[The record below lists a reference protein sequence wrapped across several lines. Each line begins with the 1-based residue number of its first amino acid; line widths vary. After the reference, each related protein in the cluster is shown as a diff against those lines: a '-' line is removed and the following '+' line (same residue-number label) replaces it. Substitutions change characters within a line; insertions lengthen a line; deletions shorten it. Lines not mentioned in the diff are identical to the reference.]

1 VAKKKDQ
8 PEELSTLNM
17 GGVAEVPMRL
27 ENLDPSTL
35 TPHPL
40 NPRSHPARQRRA
52 LADIMD
58 AVGMLKPIIYNE
70 RTGHIIDG
78 HMRVEEF
85 LERNADSIPA
95 LVVDLPEEDEM
106 QALYWLD
113 RIGEL
118 REIDTEVNMVLQS
131 QLDTESEYLQRLSE
145 MHLEDGDGLLGEE
158 PNEAAFSEDKR
169 GVGLNLGEKFNY
181 VVLLFKT
188 DLDWFAAQEHFDIK
202 QERDPLNPYT
212 HTRVGIGRVIDGGKY
227 LNQVRP

>member
-1 VAKKKDQ
+1 VVKKSDAK
-8 PEELSTLNM
+8 PSTANM

-27 ENLDPSTL
+27 EMLDPATL

-85 LERNADSIPA
+85 LERNADTIPA
-95 LVVDLPEEDEM
+95 IVVDLPEAEESA
-106 QALYWLD
+106 ALYWLD

-118 REIDTEVNMVLQS
+118 RDIDPDANTLLLSSLN
-131 QLDTESEYLQRLSE
+131 TESEFLQRLTEQHQEESDAL
-145 MHLEDGDGLLGEE
+145 LEDGEE
-158 PNEAAFSEDKR
+158 EGDFAEDLR
-169 GVGLNLGEKFNY
+169 GVGLNLGERFNY

-188 DLDWFAAQEHFDIK
+188 ELDWYAAQEHFNIE

-227 LNQVRP
+227 LNERPQ